1 MVHVFAPTGQF
12 VDGVEQHTAVA
23 YKVWLNVLDASTL
36 IEEVTINP
44 DTEDA
49 NSTKTQKT
57 DGTDSYYEVY
67 VPYTDDIPNP
77 GFDITLIDHNGQLKV
92 IDKTDYIAADPATG
106 IVHIDPMYLD
116 LNQCKLKD
124 DGSVDYYWLNVRV
137 LSSMGVRQ
145 VEQLNVR
152 RNTAG
157 SVEQGWTIE
166 QYQQALEE
174 LYSKYSAQYTIRVRP
189 ASMDFSLVEVD
200 YAKNGGAVEE
210 VHVNKDGVYLV
221 FEEATHSVADL
232 FVAMATSESNIPLS
246 VSLFDAK
253 GTLVHTQN
261 DKTLRMYRE
270 SNPLYT
276 YMNTQDETHYTIR
289 VQSREFGT
297 DGPYKDYPFVI
308 KKVSSDRS
316 VRVVVTYLDDEGQ
329 TVRRE
334 VILPTEDNKDS
345 VNVPIGENTTLV
357 QSIEVFPINEYTTVG
372 VDETRPT
379 VAEIRGSYWSG
390 KVYGVPA
397 VLTDVAV
404 PLTRTELEDGNPI
417 EVPVKT
423 LPVYVQAKAQDGS
436 VQETASGDAGYTV
449 QLVRQNGNVNLKYV
463 RNENKRTLEPD
474 FWNATIEKDGT
485 YTLYLNAVDA
495 DAALRI
501 APEGEN
507 AILWVEQLSDE
518 DGKPV
523 PANGSWTSTGNPEYA
538 DDHATRGTYLVRV
551 VAENGKSADYT
562 VRIVT
567 KSSDFT
573 IGFTVDGDLSDTKK
587 SPNEYRVS
595 ADAFQDKAN
604 IDQGYVIGKAP
615 SATPAYGAMGP
626 AAFTTLLLQPTDDHA
641 KITRVKLDGQEVDLY
656 EPTCTYDASNMEPEL
671 TLLDKTTYTGGPVM
685 VKVAYGTD
693 EPVYE
698 IWVEAQDGSKTA
710 ENAPIRI
717 KLVRQNASVKILD
730 FKVNDDLTGP
740 GNIQT
745 LTPKGDGTV
754 YTALIDTTTI
764 QVNII
769 TDTNQHTDARVYEF
783 SGTATGATGNTFV
796 QNYTLPTSV
805 VADTG
810 HSVPVRV
817 RDVSFYND
825 PAETGS
831 DPYVTTPYAQWDYT
845 LDLYRTSPNVAIG
858 KIIAIY
864 HERQSASSPEV
875 IREATPM
882 ADNPTVYEVSI
893 PKDAYLVDIQA
904 TAESAYTH
912 LYHFAQAGNDRDA
925 TVDELWQLRY
935 GVKRLM
941 VASQDERSEERR
953 VGKEC

>member
-1 MVHVFAPTGQF
+1 M
-12 VDGVEQHTAVA
+12 
-23 YKVWLNVLDASTL
+23 
-36 IEEVTINP
+36 
-44 DTEDA
+44 
-49 NSTKTQKT
+49 
-57 DGTDSYYEVY
+57 
-67 VPYTDDIPNP
+67 
-77 GFDITLIDHNGQLKV
+77 
-92 IDKTDYIAADPATG
+92 
-106 IVHIDPMYLD
+106 
-116 LNQCKLKD
+116 
-124 DGSVDYYWLNVRV
+124 
-137 LSSMGVRQ
+137 
-145 VEQLNVR
+145 
-152 RNTAG
+152 
-157 SVEQGWTIE
+157 
-166 QYQQALEE
+166 
-174 LYSKYSAQYTIRVRP
+174 
-189 ASMDFSLVEVD
+189 
-200 YAKNGGAVEE
+200 
-210 VHVNKDGVYLV
+210 
-221 FEEATHSVADL
+221 
-232 FVAMATSESNIPLS
+232 
-246 VSLFDAK
+246 
-253 GTLVHTQN
+253 
-261 DKTLRMYRE
+261 
-270 SNPLYT
+270 
-276 YMNTQDETHYTIR
+276 
-289 VQSREFGT
+289 
-297 DGPYKDYPFVI
+297 
-308 KKVSSDRS
+308 
-316 VRVVVTYLDDEGQ
+316 
-329 TVRRE
+329 
-334 VILPTEDNKDS
+334 
-345 VNVPIGENTTLV
+345 
-357 QSIEVFPINEYTTVG
+357 
-372 VDETRPT
+372 
-379 VAEIRGSYWSG
+379 
-390 KVYGVPA
+390 
-397 VLTDVAV
+397 
-404 PLTRTELEDGNPI
+404 
-417 EVPVKT
+417 
-423 LPVYVQAKAQDGS
+423 
-436 VQETASGDAGYTV
+436 
-449 QLVRQNGNVNLKYV
+449 
-463 RNENKRTLEPD
+463 
-474 FWNATIEKDGT
+474 
-485 YTLYLNAVDA
+485 
-495 DAALRI
+495 
-501 APEGEN
+501 
-507 AILWVEQLSDE
+507 
-518 DGKPV
+518 
-523 PANGSWTSTGNPEYA
+523 
-538 DDHATRGTYLVRV
+538 
-551 VAENGKSADYT
+551 AENGKSADYT

-941 VASQDERSEERR
+941 VAS
-953 VGKEC
+953 